1 MLPPPCRS
9 MVLNEMH
16 IRITKE
22 LVKKLQGPRPQFYL
36 VGLHCKGIQGD
47 SDISGCE
54 LYFDQYSARFC
65 LFLTLKGNLVGGER
79 EKG

>member
-1 MLPPPCRS
+1 M
-9 MVLNEMH
+9 
-16 IRITKE
+16 
-22 LVKKLQGPRPQFYL
+22 KKSQVPQPQFYL
-36 VGLHCKGIQGD
+36 VGLDCKGIQGD

-65 LFLTLKGNLVGGER
+65 LFLNLKGKLVGGER